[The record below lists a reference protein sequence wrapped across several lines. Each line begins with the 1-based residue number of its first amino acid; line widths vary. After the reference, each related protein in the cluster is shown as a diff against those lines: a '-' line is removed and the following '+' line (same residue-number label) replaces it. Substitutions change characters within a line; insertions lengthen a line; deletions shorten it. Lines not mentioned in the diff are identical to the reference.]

1 MFRLDGKTALIT
13 GAASG
18 IGAAI
23 ADTLAKAG
31 AKVIIADRDEKGASA
46 QADIVRAAG
55 GQADVITLDVTSET
69 ACVAAAAQVGAVDIL
84 VNNAGVGAVG
94 TILET
99 SGDDMD
105 RMYAVN
111 VRGVFNVAKAFLP
124 AMIERGSGNIINMAS
139 VGGVVGIR
147 DRLAYCTTKFAV
159 VGFTKSMALDHAAQG
174 IRVNCICPGRVET
187 PFVTARLQEYPDP
200 EQAYRDMSSTQLF
213 GRMIKPEE
221 IAAAALYLSSDESF
235 MVTGTTFQIDCGW
248 TAGK

>member
-1 MFRLDGKTALIT
+1 MFRLDGKTALVT

-23 ADTLAKAG
+23 AEIFAQAG
-31 AKVIIADRDEKGASA
+31 AKVIIADRDEKGASQ
-46 QADIVRAAG
+46 QAGIITSSG
-55 GQADVITLDVTSET
+55 GNAEAIGLDVTSEQGCE
-69 ACVAAAAQVGAVDIL
+69 AVATQVGAPDIL
-84 VNNAGVGAVG
+84 VNNAGIGAVG

-99 SGDDMD
+99 TGADMD

-124 AMIERGSGNIINMAS
+124 GMIARQSGNIINMAS
-139 VGGVVGIR
+139 VGGLVGVR
-147 DRLAYCTTKFAV
+147 DRLAYCATKFAV
-159 VGFTKSMALDHAAQG
+159 VGLTKSMALDHAAQG

-187 PFVTARLQEYPDP
+187 PFVTARLKEYPDP
-200 EQAYRDMSSTQLF
+200 EQAYRDMSATQLF

-221 IAAAALYLSSDESF
+221 IAASALYLASEESF
-235 MVTGTTFQIDCGW
+235 MITGTAFQIDCGW

>member
-46 QADIVRAAG
+46 QADIVRNAG
-55 GQADVITLDVTSET
+55 GQADVITLDVTSES
-69 ACVAAAAQVGAVDIL
+69 ACTAAAAQVGAVDIL

-124 AMIERGSGNIINMAS
+124 AMIERRSGNIINMAS

-221 IAAAALYLSSDESF
+221 IAAAALYLASDESF

>member
-18 IGAAI
+18 IGAAM

-31 AKVIIADRDEKGASA
+31 AKIIIADRDEKGASA

-55 GQADVITLDVTSET
+55 GQAEFITLDVTSEA

-111 VRGVFNVAKAFLP
+111 VRGIFNVAKAFLP
-124 AMIERGSGNIINMAS
+124 AMIERGSGNIINLAS
-139 VGGVVGIR
+139 VGGIVGIR

-187 PFVTARLQEYPDP
+187 PFVTARLKEYPDP

-221 IAAAALYLSSDESF
+221 IAAAALYLASDESF
-235 MVTGTTFQIDCGW
+235 MVTGTAFQIDCGW